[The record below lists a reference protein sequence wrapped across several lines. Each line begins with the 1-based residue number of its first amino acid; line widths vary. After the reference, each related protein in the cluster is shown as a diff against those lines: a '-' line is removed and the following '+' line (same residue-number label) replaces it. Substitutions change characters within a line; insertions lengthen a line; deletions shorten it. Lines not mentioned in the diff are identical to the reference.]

1 MKNTSYFQRTG
12 IALLRVSD
20 FPVLCRRVIPLVVCL
35 AAAGCGTSSVP
46 PAQPN
51 RKSAA
56 PVQVARVQKRDLSN
70 AVTYTGSVEPV
81 RVARMASPAE
91 GPVVECLVREGDR
104 VQAGQRLAR
113 VGRSRIADTALAAA
127 QEEFSRQ
134 KAEFGRV
141 KQLVASGS
149 LPGEQLDVARAGLK
163 RAEAQVAA
171 METGKADYDIASPW
185 PGIVSEVW
193 IAEGDY
199 VAPRAPLVE
208 IFDPASLL
216 VRFSVPERDLPS
228 IQTGLKVQ
236 VTLDAYPG
244 RVVPAEIVRVFPG
257 LDPATRT
264 VTVEAELREAVRLW
278 RGLFARVTVP
288 LRTVKNALVV
298 PDSALLVLPDGAA
311 VVFVAAGG
319 QASRRKVR
327 VALEAGEWLAIEDG
341 IAEGEMIVVRGHESL
356 KDGLPVQVMEP
367 PARPG
372 AGKPTAAPR
381 DQSAPNA
388 GRKAVALP

>member
-1 MKNTSYFQRTG
+1 MRTFTT
-12 IALLRVSD
+12 L
-20 FPVLCRRVIPLVVCL
+20 CL
-35 AAAGCGTSSVP
+35 AFGLLAATGCGKATSPS
-46 PAQPN
+46 AQPD
-51 RKSAA
+51 KKPTA
-56 PVQVARVQKRDLSN
+56 PVRVAKAQKRDLSKV
-70 AVTYTGSVEPV
+70 VTYTGSVEPV

-91 GPVVECLVREGDR
+91 GPIVECSVREGDT

-113 VGRSRIADTALAAA
+113 VGRSRIADTALVAA
-127 QEEFSRQ
+127 QEDLRRLE
-134 KAEFGRV
+134 AEFKRV
-141 KQLVASGS
+141 EQLVKSGS
-149 LPGEQLDVARAGLK
+149 LPGEQLDAARASLK

-244 RVVPAEIVRVFPG
+244 RVIPAEIVRVFPG

-264 VTVEAELREAVRLW
+264 VTIEAELLEEARLW
-278 RGLFARVTVP
+278 RGLFARVTIP
-288 LRTVKNALVV
+288 LRTLKDAVV
-298 PDSALLVLPDGAA
+298 APDGALLVLPNGEAVMFVVADGKATL
-311 VVFVAAGG
+311 
-319 QASRRKVR
+319 RKVR
-327 VALEAGEWLAIEDG
+327 VALESGEWLAVESG
-341 IAEGEMIVVRGHESL
+341 IAEGDMLVIRGHESL
-356 KDGLPVQVMEP
+356 KDGAPVQVMDPSAKPGSGKQPASNP
-367 PARPG
+367 PATSAPE
-372 AGKPTAAPR
+372 AGKKAEPR
-381 DQSAPNA
+381 P
-388 GRKAVALP
+388 

>member
-1 MKNTSYFQRTG
+1 MRT
-12 IALLRVSD
+12 
-20 FPVLCRRVIPLVVCL
+20 FTTLCLAFGLL
-35 AAAGCGTSSVP
+35 AAAGCGKATSPS
-46 PAQPN
+46 AQPD
-51 RKSAA
+51 KKPTA
-56 PVQVARVQKRDLSN
+56 PVRVAKAQKRDLSKV
-70 AVTYTGSVEPV
+70 ATYTGSVEPV

-91 GPVVECLVREGDR
+91 GPIVECSVREGDT

-113 VGRSRIADTALAAA
+113 VGRSRIADTALVAA
-127 QEEFSRQ
+127 QEDLRRLE
-134 KAEFGRV
+134 AEFKRV
-141 KQLVASGS
+141 EQLVKSGS
-149 LPGEQLDVARAGLK
+149 LPGEQLDSARASLK

-244 RVVPAEIVRVFPG
+244 RVIPAEIVRVFPG

-264 VTVEAELREAVRLW
+264 VTIEAELREEARLW
-278 RGLFARVTVP
+278 RGLFARVTIP
-288 LRTVKNALVV
+288 LRTLKDAVV
-298 PDSALLVLPDGAA
+298 APDGALLVLPNGEAVMFVVADGKATL
-311 VVFVAAGG
+311 
-319 QASRRKVR
+319 RKVR
-327 VALEAGEWLAIEDG
+327 VALEAGGWLAVESG
-341 IAEGEMIVVRGHESL
+341 IAEGEMLVIRGHESL
-356 KDGLPVQVMEP
+356 KDGAPVQVMDPSAKPGPGKQPASNP
-367 PARPG
+367 PATSAPE
-372 AGKPTAAPR
+372 AGKKAAPR
-381 DQSAPNA
+381 S
-388 GRKAVALP
+388 